1 MNPIHNKLIQSQ
13 DEALSYLKSLY
24 DFYVIETKRSK
35 ENESQITILEQTI
48 ASNKDTIT
56 SLLHELNSVKQENLF
71 LKSQLNPSY
80 HFSTLPT
87 ASPPKIISQ
96 LETIITISNIH
107 SDYLMSP
114 ILLIDNRL
122 ATCSLDCS
130 IRILSIDFTNRTY
143 TIDINKQNAHS
154 SPICSIC
161 ELSNNRL
168 ASSSYDHS
176 IKIWSIDKKALS
188 LVQTL
193 TRHIHQVFRVISLE
207 HNVFAS
213 CSFDRTVRLWNEVT
227 YQELTV
233 LQHNRSVNYLLQLK
247 KRDILVTSCFNSC
260 LCCWDVTKCTK
271 VSEIHG
277 IYTYANSHM
286 IEVGDGLVAVS
297 AASFQDSIV
306 IVPSVESCGCGL
318 GPSPVRLG

>member
-1 MNPIHNKLIQSQ
+1 
-13 DEALSYLKSLY
+13 
-24 DFYVIETKRSK
+24 
-35 ENESQITILEQTI
+35 
-48 ASNKDTIT
+48 
-56 SLLHELNSVKQENLF
+56 
-71 LKSQLNPSY
+71 
-80 HFSTLPT
+80 
-87 ASPPKIISQ
+87 
-96 LETIITISNIH
+96 
-107 SDYLMSP
+107 MSP
-114 ILLIDNRL
+114 ILLTDNRL

-286 IEVGDGLVAVS
+286 IEVGDELVAVS
-297 AASFQDSIV
+297 VASFQDSIV
-306 IVPSVESCGCGL
+306 IVNCDKGCVVKEIKERSFIVNASGLCLVDCGSFVYVNKGTVVQVKRNGEYEVLSKHKGMKALNGVDGVISVDNGRFFVVTGNDYGL
-318 GPSPVRLG
+318 VVVKVVYVDDNI